1 MIAAPALAGPT
12 PDTASSP
19 AGGTVAAI
27 VARSGI
33 FQAIDP
39 AVAAELT
46 TRLAVAHFAGRQQVF
61 VEGQPGDRLY
71 IVVSGMVGLG
81 HRCPDGRSHLL
92 AIVGPS
98 DIFGELSLFD
108 PGPRAATAT
117 ALSEVHALAVDRQTF
132 RTWIAEHPQIAERLL
147 RMLARRMRHTED
159 DLCDL
164 IGTDVA
170 ARVAKHLLRLSH
182 RFGVQDDGAV
192 RLTHNLTQADLAQ
205 LVGACRETV
214 NKVLADFAGNGWIRL
229 DTKSIV
235 ITESESLVHRTRR
248 AANLRPNPCQCG
260 CRS

>member
-1 MIAAPALAGPT
+1 MAAMVG
-12 PDTASSP
+12 
-19 AGGTVAAI
+19 
-27 VARSGI
+27 RSGI

-46 TRLAVAHFAGRQQVF
+46 TQLAVAHFAGRQQIF
-61 VEGQPGDRLY
+61 VEGQRGDQLY
-71 IVVSGMVGLG
+71 IVISGMVGLG
-81 HRCPDGRSHLL
+81 HRCPDRRSHLL
-92 AIVGPS
+92 AIAGPS

-108 PGPRAATAT
+108 PAPRAATAT
-117 ALSEVHALAVDRQTF
+117 ALTEVDVVAVDRQTF
-132 RTWIAEHPQIAERLL
+132 QTWIAEHPRIAERLL
-147 RMLARRMRHTED
+147 RMLARRMRRTED

-164 IGTDVA
+164 ISTDVA
-170 ARVAKHLLRLSH
+170 GRVAKHLLRLSH

-192 RLTHNLTQADLAQ
+192 RVTHNLTQADLAQ

-229 DTKSIV
+229 DTKSIL

-248 AANLRPNPCQCG
+248 EANLRPTLCRCG